1 MSSGRNDIRLIELKD
16 TISQLNQTIRVQTE
30 MIKDLRK
37 TIEEHHASD
46 EKKDQIIS
54 NLQAE
59 ISYLKAKLFGASSEK
74 RRKED
79 LPGQMSLFDELMEEE
94 PAKEI
99 EPEYIEIKA
108 HERKRKKKPD
118 LNEQFRDI
126 PVRQEFVDT
135 LTEEQKTCSICG
147 TKMVEIGHELIRS
160 EVIFTPAKL
169 ERVEYIA
176 TTYGCPKCKETEEP
190 QFVKDNG
197 VPALLRGSYVSPSLA
212 AHVICQKFMNAMP
225 LYRQEKDWEQ
235 LGATITRA
243 SMARWII
250 HCSKTYFQP
259 MYEYFEK
266 QLKKRKFLMMDETR
280 LQVLKEEWRRA
291 QTQSFIWVVRSGED
305 GLPKIVLYHYTETRA
320 GKHAVGFLDG
330 IKPGY
335 YFMADGCR
343 GYNLLKDGK
352 RCCCYAHIRRY
363 LLEAIPKGHEK
374 DYTDPA
380 VQGVLYCDKL
390 FEYERRYREKG
401 FSPEQK
407 KKRRLKDEKPVIEA
421 FLSWLDAQTPVK
433 GSRLDQAVIY
443 IRNRKDSLMTYLED
457 GRCSLSNNLSENAI
471 RPITVGRKNWLF
483 CDSVDGA
490 NASAICFTMIEMAK
504 AYDLNV
510 YKYLNFLLEKRPN
523 ARTAQKELEKLAPWN
538 EEVQKMFARKMK

>member
-1 MSSGRNDIRLIELKD
+1 
-16 TISQLNQTIRVQTE
+16 
-30 MIKDLRK
+30 
-37 TIEEHHASD
+37 
-46 EKKDQIIS
+46 
-54 NLQAE
+54 
-59 ISYLKAKLFGASSEK
+59 
-74 RRKED
+74 
-79 LPGQMSLFDELMEEE
+79 
-94 PAKEI
+94 
-99 EPEYIEIKA
+99 
-108 HERKRKKKPD
+108 
-118 LNEQFRDI
+118 
-126 PVRQEFVDT
+126 
-135 LTEEQKTCSICG
+135 
-147 TKMVEIGHELIRS
+147 
-160 EVIFTPAKL
+160 
-169 ERVEYIA
+169 
-176 TTYGCPKCKETEEP
+176 
-190 QFVKDNG
+190 
-197 VPALLRGSYVSPSLA
+197 
-212 AHVICQKFMNAMP
+212 MNAMP

-280 LQVLKEEWRRA
+280 LQVLKEEGRRA

-335 YFMADGCR
+335 YFMADGYH

-407 KKRRLKDEKPVIEA
+407 
-421 FLSWLDAQTPVK
+421 
-433 GSRLDQAVIY
+433 
-443 IRNRKDSLMTYLED
+443 RNDVSKMKNQSL
-457 GRCSLSNNLSENAI
+457 R
-471 RPITVGRKNWLF
+471 LF
-483 CDSVDGA
+483 CHGLMHRHLS
-490 NASAICFTMIEMAK
+490 
-504 AYDLNV
+504 
-510 YKYLNFLLEKRPN
+510 
-523 ARTAQKELEKLAPWN
+523 KEVVLTRL
-538 EEVQKMFARKMK
+538 

>member
-37 TIEEHHASD
+37 AIEEHHASD

-160 EVIFTPAKL
+160 EVIFTLAKL

-197 VPALLRGSYVSPSLA
+197 IPALLRGSYVSPSLA

-280 LQVLKEEWRRA
+280 LQVLKEEGRRA

-335 YFMADGCR
+335 YFMADGYH

-421 FLSWLDAQTPVK
+421 FCHGLMHRHLSKEVVLT
-433 GSRLDQAVIY
+433 RL
-443 IRNRKDSLMTYLED
+443 
-457 GRCSLSNNLSENAI
+457 
-471 RPITVGRKNWLF
+471 
-483 CDSVDGA
+483 
-490 NASAICFTMIEMAK
+490 
-504 AYDLNV
+504 
-510 YKYLNFLLEKRPN
+510 
-523 ARTAQKELEKLAPWN
+523 
-538 EEVQKMFARKMK
+538 